1 MAPPSQASYGSDQQL
16 AQLYARWQ
24 ARTATSIL
32 SVTCNHLSDAVT
44 VKHAGPLALDALND
58 LLDAVRTHAGLREP
72 RRGVFYRKGK
82 AWLHFHEDR
91 AGLFADLRIGADW
104 QRFPVSDPA
113 GCASLL
119 AAIDR
124 SL

>member
-1 MAPPSQASYGSDQQL
+1 M
-16 AQLYARWQ
+16 
-24 ARTATSIL
+24 
-32 SVTCNHLSDAVT
+32 T

-82 AWLHFHEDR
+82 AWLHFHEDPS
-91 AGLFADLRIGADW
+91 GLFADLRTGEEW

>member
-1 MAPPSQASYGSDQQL
+1 
-16 AQLYARWQ
+16 
-24 ARTATSIL
+24 
-32 SVTCNHLSDAVT
+32 
-44 VKHAGPLALDALND
+44 LALDALND

-82 AWLHFHEDR
+82 AWLHFHEDPS
-91 AGLFADLRIGADW
+91 GLFADLRTGEEW